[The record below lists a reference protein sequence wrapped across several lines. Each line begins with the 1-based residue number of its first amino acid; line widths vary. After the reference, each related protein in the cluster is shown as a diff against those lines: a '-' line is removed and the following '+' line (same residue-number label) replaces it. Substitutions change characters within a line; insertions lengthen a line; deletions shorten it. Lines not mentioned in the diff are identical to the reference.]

1 MASEVFTIEIPIN
14 VDDQSGAGIKSAT
27 ENFTALDKVIKDFQ
41 KTLQGLNKNGANFGS
56 SGTTGFERS
65 IERAQKKAQKLTT
78 TKFEMKIAAVDKATK
93 VITDVTRKARTLI
106 AKPFK
111 VGVTLLDKVTGPLR
125 RVFSLFRNPLF
136 TIGATIGVSMG
147 ISNAVE
153 TYAGFESTMS
163 KVKALSGATNA
174 ELQSMTKTAEH
185 LGDTT
190 KYTATEV
197 GEAMSYMSMAGWSAK
212 ETNSAISSVMTLA
225 AASGESL
232 STVSDIVTD
241 DMTAFKMAANE
252 ADHFADV
259 LAVGATATNTTVGM
273 MGETYKYVG
282 SIAGTMGYSIED
294 ATVAVGLMANASIK
308 GSMAGT
314 ALRSAIS
321 NMTSPTDKQA
331 SVMDELNLSMTDGH
345 GKAKDLMTIM
355 KDLRRSFSGLSST
368 EQTQKAFELFG
379 DRGAT
384 GMLSIITASKDE
396 FDELTEQVYN
406 ANGAAQRMQEEM
418 LDNLQG
424 AYDLMTSAIDGAK
437 RTLGERLAPWLR
449 QAMSWITDQMPAVK
463 DAINDVMDVV
473 DSKLRGIQDKF
484 STLTLTDEWQNA
496 DFFGKVSIAWD
507 ELIAQPF
514 SDWWSDTGSKIAND
528 ISSGIGSALGSGLGG
543 GLKFLLGDVDAVGAG
558 QNIGGSFL
566 SGFLDGFD
574 LDGVWDAIKGW
585 ASEHKVLAAAAGS
598 YLGLSLVGGISGKI
612 GSAAKTISSLK
623 NVFSG
628 NGLLNMFSG
637 SGGSP
642 LGTSTTPV
650 MNVTASVVN
659 VSGGTGGLSG
669 TGINPGTSVGSNGTG
684 RAAGLKNGI
693 KQIAVMVG
701 VEEGARAL
709 SQGFEDA
716 DTAINSK
723 SPEESD
729 AYLGSSIISAG
740 LTVAGGL
747 AGFALGGPM
756 GAAIGAGIGG
766 RVGTTIGD
774 GFKNE
779 YQQEQ
784 EALDKRAR
792 AQKATRY
799 ESEALKKAIQDTSI
813 STEEFNQLFAEEA
826 TKTAQKHFGDI
837 TLSAKELDSVAKGLV
852 FGNMAGKLDTFA
864 SAAEKTSESFSTL
877 SGNYSAVEQW
887 SWQAGLGM
895 TLSNTDVDSYKKT
908 VDAYIESAQD
918 YLNQNHYELN
928 AAATLMF
935 GEKEGKSY
943 MNTADGMY
951 EEYQNKIT
959 GLGDKLSDKLEIYLK
974 DGVLSLDEQKEVDK
988 LIQQIQE
995 ITGKVSDAE
1004 SAATLDSIQLKYG
1017 GKGSNMSYES
1027 FTGLQSEMAK
1037 YVESE
1042 TGNLDAANLK
1052 LLTNLEL
1059 EFSEGRISEE
1069 KLNEEKEKLRTS
1081 YQEKMKELEL
1091 KVSGVQLEILG
1102 DSYNLNTD
1110 QLKTGFQQA
1119 IEDGVNPED
1128 WITELEGGGFKA
1140 SALLDKYFNLDGLG
1154 EDAKA
1159 SLAQCVSSL
1168 QSTLPQ
1174 QFSTVYD
1181 SLLSSA
1187 DAEGSKAAAE
1197 AYSTTLNHINS
1208 QFGNPILATATA
1220 NVAMVWNLTNA
1231 DAHIT
1236 TTRNGNNLSAHI
1248 SSSGTSG
1255 TRSTPSSS
1263 AANQAKYVKAGHARR
1278 YGKYA
1283 SGGILTKP
1291 HLGLVAEAGPEA
1303 IIPLSP
1309 NKASRGIEL
1318 WTKAGRALGVFPHAD
1333 GGIFGTTG
1341 SDSAP
1346 VDTAV
1351 SGAVNMPVNININ
1364 NNVNVSG
1371 GDNKAEIDAKVDD
1384 VCNQI
1389 AENLQKVF
1397 DNLPVNA

>member
-78 TKFEMKIAAVDKATK
+78 TKFEMKIVAVDKATK

-153 TYAGFESTMS
+153 TYAGFEQTM
-163 KVKALSGATNA
+163 KTVKAVSGASDA
-174 ELQSMTKTAEH
+174 QLQQLTSTAER
-185 LGDTT
+185 LGATT
-190 KYTATEV
+190 TFTSTEV
-197 GEAMSYMSMAGWSAK
+197 GDAMTSMAKAGWSAK
-212 ETNSAISSVMTLA
+212 NIGAGINGVIMMAE
-225 AASGESL
+225 ASGESI
-232 STVSDIVTD
+232 SSISDVVTD
-241 DMTAFKMAANE
+241 TMTAFKMPANE
-252 ADHFADV
+252 ADRFSDV
-259 LAVGATATNTTVGM
+259 MTVAANASTTGVAE
-273 MGETYKYVG
+273 MGESFKYVG
-282 SIAGTMGYSIED
+282 SVAGTLGYSIED
-294 ATVAVGLMANASIK
+294 IGVALGLMANSEVK
-308 GSMAGT
+308 GSRAGT
-314 ALRSAIS
+314 ALSRAIS
-321 NMTSPTDKQA
+321 NLLSPGKAQIAMMDK
-331 SVMDELNLSMTDGH
+331 LGLSMTKGN
-345 GKAKDLMTIM
+345 GETKDFMTVM
-355 KDLRRSFSGLSST
+355 EDLRTKFRDLSKE
-368 EQTQKAFELFG
+368 EQIAAANTLFG
-379 DRGAT
+379 QHAYNA
-384 GMLSIITASKDE
+384 MLGIITASDDE
-396 FDELTEQVYN
+396 FQSMTESIYN
-406 ANGAAQRMQEEM
+406 ANGVAAQTAGTMRES
-418 LDNLQG
+418 LVG
-424 AYDLMTSAIDGAK
+424 SFKLMTSAIDDTK
-437 RTLGERLAPWLR
+437 RALGERLAPWLR

-959 GLGDKLSDKLEIYLK
+959 GLGDKLSDKLNIYLK
-974 DGVLSLDEQKEVDK
+974 DGVLDVDEQKEVDH
-988 LIQQIQE
+988 LVEQINT
-995 ITGKVSDAE
+995 ITRKVSDAE
-1004 SAATLDSIQLKYG
+1004 SEASLKNTKIKYG
-1017 GKGSNMSYES
+1017 GKGSKMSYES
-1027 FTGLQSEMAK
+1027 FQGLQSEMAK

-1042 TGNLDAANLK
+1042 TSNLDAANVE
-1052 LLTNLEL
+1052 LLTNVQLRFEEEGKSEKWLEDQQEL
-1059 EFSEGRISEE
+1059 I
-1069 KLNEEKEKLRTS
+1069 RTS